1 MELSYLKCYEAD
13 FVQMLLNG
21 MADAQLDIGP
31 KCVAFIE
38 AHGKRMKEA
47 LIALGDE
54 QEEEQAMSIC

>member
-1 MELSYLKCYEAD
+1 MELSYLKVYEPD

-21 MADAQLDIGP
+21 MADSQLDIGP

-47 LIALGDE
+47 LIAIGDE
-54 QEEEQAMSIC
+54 EEEKAMSIS